1 MRFNE
6 TPQLHSRCRTCDSY
20 LCTLEGSSKS
30 GGLELPL
37 LLIYIQIIL
46 SLENPVTVSGNPR
59 NCLQALVTLAGGRKT
74 SNGSFQMVF
83 REVFI
88 MASNNSH
95 AFTLPII

>member
-1 MRFNE
+1 MR
-6 TPQLHSRCRTCDSY
+6 LHNCTAGAGLVTATCVHWKDQANP
-20 LCTLEGSSKS
+20 